1 MRKYYSVFQ
10 ITVRSRLSSL
20 GDLAGMALL
29 LAIILFVFVQLWRIT
44 LGAPGAAL
52 EGFTLNEMI
61 WYYVGTETIVL
72 SMLPI
77 HRVLEREI
85 REGEVA
91 IRLNKPIDYVAFHAA
106 AFMGE
111 AFVRLFI
118 LVGVGGLVTTWLV
131 GPLDFQWQSL
141 PALLLIFCSSL
152 LLNFAYSAIIGLSA
166 FWTEDVTG
174 LFFVM
179 DRLKWLLGGFLLPVS
194 MFPEPLKTLA
204 EWLPFRWMIYEPAK
218 LLVHFSWS
226 DFGRVLGMQ
235 VMVFLVVGS
244 VVALMNHRGLK
255 RLNVNGG

>member
-1 MRKYYSVFQ
+1 MRKYLSVFE

-20 GDLAGMALL
+20 GDLAGMAIL

-44 LGAPGAAL
+44 LGADGAVL

-61 WYYVGTETIVL
+61 WYYVGTETIIL

-85 REGEVA
+85 REGDVA
-91 IRLNKPIDYVAFHAA
+91 IRLNKPIGYVSFHAA
-106 AFMGE
+106 AFLGE

-118 LVGVGGLVTTWLV
+118 LIGVGGIVTTWLV
-131 GPLDFQWQSL
+131 GPLDFQWTSL
-141 PALLLIFCSSL
+141 PALLLIFFTSL
-152 LLNFAYSAIIGLSA
+152 LLNFTYSAIIGLSA

-179 DRLKWLLGGFLLPVS
+179 DRMKWLLGGFLLPVS
-194 MFPEPLKTLA
+194 MFPEPLRTLA

-218 LLVHFSWS
+218 LLVHFSWA
-226 DFGRVLGMQ
+226 DFARVLGAQ
-235 VMVFLVVGS
+235 VLVFVVVGG

>member
-1 MRKYYSVFQ
+1 MKYYSVFK

-20 GDLAGMALL
+20 GDMLGTSILL
-29 LAIILFVFVQLWRIT
+29 SIILYVFVQLWKIT
-44 LGAPGAAL
+44 LGKGGAVL

-61 WYYVGTETIVL
+61 WYYVGTETIIL

-85 REGEVA
+85 REGDVA
-91 IRLNKPIDYVAFHAA
+91 IRLNKPIDYVLFHAS

-118 LVGVGGLVTTWLV
+118 LVGVGSVVTYTLV
-131 GPLDFQWQSL
+131 GPLDFSAWHIL
-141 PALLLIFCSSL
+141 PMLLIFFSSMA
-152 LLNFAYSAIIGLSA
+152 LNFAYSAIIGLSA

-179 DRLKWLLGGFLLPVS
+179 DRMKWLLGGFLLPVS

-204 EWLPFRWMIYEPAK
+204 ELMPFRWMIYEPAK
-218 LLVHFSWS
+218 LLVHFSWI
-226 DFGRVLGMQ
+226 DFTRVLGMQ
-235 VMVFLVVGS
+235 LVILAVVGS
-244 VVALMNHRGLK
+244 FVALLNFWGLR

>member
-1 MRKYYSVFQ
+1 MRKYLSVFH

-44 LGAPGAAL
+44 LGAEGAAL
-52 EGFTLNEMI
+52 DGFTLNEMI
-61 WYYVGTETIVL
+61 WYYVGTETIIL
-72 SMLPI
+72 SMMPI

-91 IRLNKPIDYVAFHAA
+91 IRLNKPIDYVGFHAA
-106 AFMGE
+106 AFLGE
-111 AFVRLFI
+111 AFVRLFV
-118 LVGVGGLVTTWLV
+118 LVGVGGLVTTALV
-131 GPLDFQWQSL
+131 GPLDFQWTSL
-141 PALLLIFCSSL
+141 PALLLIFFTSL
-152 LLNFAYSAIIGLSA
+152 LLNFAYGAIIGLSA

-179 DRLKWLLGGFLLPVS
+179 DRMKWLLGGFLLPVS

-204 EWLPFRWMIYEPAK
+204 ELLPFRWMIYEPAK
-218 LLVHFSWS
+218 LLVHFSWTE
-226 DFGRVLGMQ
+226 FARVLGAQ
-235 VMVFLVVGS
+235 ALVFAAVGGLVML
-244 VVALMNHRGLK
+244 LNYRGMK